1 MEDNDKNKGYFICPI
16 CEKFKRNFS
25 VKHNETQIAQ
35 ELNIIVD
42 NNGKVLNVII
52 EHDFYG
58 QISVELI
65 ILSRKDIIEFLEKL
79 ENSKSKALNNITQRL
94 HYYTVEADSEED
106 LDLIEYELY
115 ERGYLIN

>member
-1 MEDNDKNKGYFICPI
+1 MEGKVKNKGNLICSNN
-16 CEKFKRNFS
+16 EKCRRDFF
-25 VKHNETQIAQ
+25 VKNSATQIVH

-52 EHDFYG
+52 ENDMYG

-65 ILSRKDIIEFLEKL
+65 IISRKDISEFLIKL
-79 ENSKSKALNNITQRL
+79 ETGESKALTNIIHRL

-106 LDLIEYELY
+106 LDVIEYELY
-115 ERGYLIN
+115 KRGCLIN